1 MSQVASNR
9 TRGNNFRLHQGRFRL
24 DIRKNFFTESIVKH
38 WNRLPRGVADS
49 PSLEVLKRCVGVVLR
64 DMILVVDLAA
74 LGLQLDP
81 MILQVLSNPNDST
94 ILQLY

>member
-1 MSQVASNR
+1 
-9 TRGNNFRLHQGRFRL
+9 
-24 DIRKNFFTESIVKH
+24 
-38 WNRLPRGVADS
+38 
-49 PSLEVLKRCVGVVLR
+49 VVLR